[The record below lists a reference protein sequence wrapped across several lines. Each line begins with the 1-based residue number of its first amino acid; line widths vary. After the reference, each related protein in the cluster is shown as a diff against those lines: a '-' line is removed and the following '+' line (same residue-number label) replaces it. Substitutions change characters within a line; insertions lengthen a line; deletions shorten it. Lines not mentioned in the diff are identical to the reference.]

1 MFILFTIILSL
12 MMMLGFFL
20 MLWGAV
26 GFIQKKKFFSSAP
39 KEAIA
44 VTPEIK
50 PERFRGQRVVG
61 YAMEVLSIVL
71 MVGAIFLGAWHGI
84 SNDYSFV
91 LLLVRFMIM
100 GLALKAFDIGF
111 FDWVLLC
118 NQGFGF
124 FTHYYPE
131 VRDIYNRS
139 LFGYNWKTHLFHII
153 LCFPVS
159 ALIAWIC
166 TLL

>member
-1 MFILFTIILSL
+1 MIITIVLSL
-12 MMMLGFFL
+12 MMMLGLFL

-26 GFIQKKKFFSSAP
+26 GFLQKKKFFSSAP
-39 KEAIA
+39 KEAIE

-50 PERFRGQRVVG
+50 PERFKGQRVVG
-61 YAMEVLSIVL
+61 YVMIVFSF
-71 MVGAIFLGAWHGI
+71 IFMIGPVILGAWHGI
-84 SNDYSFV
+84 VNDYSFV
-91 LLLVRFMIM
+91 QLFVRFVIMI
-100 GLALKAFDIGF
+100 LALKAFDIGF

-131 VRDIYNRS
+131 VGDIYNRS
-139 LFGYNWKTHLFHII
+139 LFGYNWKTHLLHIV
-153 LCFPVS
+153 LCFPLS

-166 TLL
+166 TLF